1 MEDGVHVG
9 LTGRAGEN
17 RKRRRR
23 KENAQADRGDCVA
36 CPCGTV
42 MKALG
47 REAEDIN
54 PMSVHG
60 EEAPEEE
67 VEEAQK
73 ILEMAL
79 GKPCKLEKNQGG
91 R

>member
-1 MEDGVHVG
+1 
-9 LTGRAGEN
+9 
-17 RKRRRR
+17 
-23 KENAQADRGDCVA
+23 
-36 CPCGTV
+36 

-47 REAEDIN
+47 REAEDMS

-67 VEEAQK
+67 VEKAQK
-73 ILEMAL
+73 ILEIAL